1 MGRTELIGN
10 IFTTHTFL
18 THSLTDKSSYFEFHN
33 PCGKYGSYL
42 LMSSPMVSKPI
53 GDSIEVLE
61 VVVVVV
67 DSKYILTHGRH

>member
-1 MGRTELIGN
+1 
-10 IFTTHTFL
+10 
-18 THSLTDKSSYFEFHN
+18 
-33 PCGKYGSYL
+33 
-42 LMSSPMVSKPI
+42 MVSEPI